1 MLILEVRLS
10 VVTNDPVSI
19 RAWLLTTVTS
29 RDMSVQVV
37 VQPVEQTFS
46 QRHVTNWVDVLKL
59 DRARNLTI
67 SMSPFMLDAF
77 HVPLV
82 NDSNNSITL
91 CLVNLLEKVLVTLI
105 HEDFL

>member
-10 VVTNDPVSI
+10 VVTNDPVRI
-19 RAWLLTTVTS
+19 RAWLLTAVTS

-46 QRHVTNWVDVLKL
+46 QRHVTNWVDVLEL
-59 DRARNLTI
+59 DRAGNLTI
-67 SMSPFMLDAF
+67 SMGPFMLDAF

-82 NDSNNSITL
+82 NDGDNGITL
-91 CLVNLLEKVLVTLI
+91 CLVDLLEEVLVTVI